1 MEFRRGGNRWG
12 THRVLE
18 PVGALPQAA
27 LRLDVSLP
35 PFDNEILIR
44 VKSLQI
50 DSASFQQLKTEG
62 IELGERIQQIVRER
76 GKMHNPVTNSGG
88 VFLGEVVAIGEH
100 HPLRERLKIGDRI
113 VSLVSLTLTPL
124 LLEKVQGVDEETGQ
138 VTIEGFAIL
147 FESGMAAK
155 IPTDFSDK
163 VVMAALD
170 VCGAPAQ
177 TKRLV
182 RAGQKVLVIGLGK
195 AGKSAAC
202 QAELSGATVFGV
214 DANPESVLWCQKNL
228 KGSSTRGHFEV
239 MMATDPLKIFSWV
252 EEMTRGA
259 LVDVVLHAV
268 TVEGTEMS
276 GILPCRDGGTVLFF
290 GMCTSFGRA
299 VLGAE
304 GVGKDVSLLMG
315 SGYVPGHD
323 ELMMNLLRKHTGL
336 RKWFEEKYG

>member
-1 MEFRRGGNRWG
+1 MEFRSGGNLWG
-12 THRVLE
+12 VHRVLE
-18 PVGALPQAA
+18 PKGSLPQGA

-35 PFDNEILIR
+35 PYDNEIL
-44 VKSLQI
+44 VKVSSLQL
-50 DSASFQQLKTEG
+50 DAASFQQLKNVGATRRVA
-62 IELGERIQQIVRER
+62 LTDQIQQIVRER

-88 VFLGEVVAIGEH
+88 VFLGEVAAIGKN
-100 HPLRERLKIGDRI
+100 HPLRDKFKVGDRI

-138 VTIEGFAIL
+138 VDISGFAIL
-147 FESGMAAK
+147 FESGILAK
-155 IPTDFSDK
+155 IPSDIPET

-214 DANPESVLWCQKNL
+214 DANPESVLWCRKNL
-228 KGSSTRGHFEV
+228 PCGHFEV
-239 MMATDPLKIFSWV
+239 MSADDPLKIHRWV
-252 EEMTRGA
+252 EEITRGA

-276 GILPCRDGGTVLFF
+276 GILPARDGGTVLFF
-290 GMCTSFGRA
+290 GMRTSFDRA

-323 ELMMNLLRKHTGL
+323 ELMMNLLRKHAGL
-336 RKWFEEKYG
+336 RKWFEEKFS